1 MLDICTAVKVQLR
14 KEEEHFKT
22 RFSVHRIRDLLPNL
36 EDHQK
41 QWINEAGFG
50 ALLTLAEFS
59 LPVKL
64 VKWMLKHVDP
74 LLREFRYRNKVIVFN
89 RDLVCKI
96 LGLQNGI
103 IPLRLSGDSE
113 DVKKLR
119 EVYKDGDRAK
129 IAKCKEIVQSSKDR
143 DSFVRAFSL
152 LALGTIYTPGTGN
165 YVSLKYLHSLIDIS
179 EISTFNW
186 VGHVLD
192 ELMNEVKKYHKFTP
206 DRLDKDHQ
214 MGSCLIIL
222 AIAYM
227 DHLDLPTDRGGHQLN
242 YNLPRIC
249 NVSNIDFDFILA
261 VDKNRLAL
269 GNTFGKL
276 PFRDFYRTPY
286 GAATIVQE
294 HPAPAVEIPAPAATE
309 EVPDLAA
316 TEEIPAV
323 SSLDEWLHH
332 LPSSNNLPHQI
343 PLEYQNIA
351 SHYSKLVEQDVLQL
365 ADAISTTISAQIK
378 DKVMAMWR
386 RRHIEMLG
394 KMADLANMARNDGVE
409 AGVSTFNVDAA
420 APSMC

>member
-1 MLDICTAVKVQLR
+1 VKVQLG

-36 EDHQK
+36 EDHQN

-96 LGLQNGI
+96 LRLQNGI

-113 DVKKLR
+113 DVKKLW

-129 IAKCKEIVQSSKDR
+129 IAKCKEIVQSNKDR

-152 LALGTIYTPGTGN
+152 LALGTIYTPGTDN
-165 YVSLKYLHSLIDIS
+165 YISLKYLHSLVDIS
-179 EISTFNW
+179 EISTYW
-186 VGHVLD
+186 AGHVLD

-206 DRLDKDHQ
+206 DRLNKDHQ

-222 AIAYM
+222 VIAYM

-249 NVSNIDFDFILA
+249 NVSNIDFDFVLA
-261 VDKNRLAL
+261 VDKNRLSL

-276 PFRDFYRTPY
+276 PFHDFSRTPY
-286 GAATIVQE
+286 GAAPIVQE
-294 HPAPAVEIPAPAATE
+294 HPAPAVGIPAPAATE
-309 EVPDLAA
+309 EVPDPAA
-316 TEEIPAV
+316 TEEIHAV
-323 SSLDEWLHH
+323 SSLDEWLHQ
-332 LPSSNNLPHQI
+332 LPSSNNLLHQI
-343 PLEYQNIA
+343 PLEYQNVA

-378 DKVMAMWR
+378 DKVMAIWR

-409 AGVSTFNVDAA
+409 VGVSTSNVDAA
-420 APSMC
+420 APS